1 MLVQLLQDGQ
11 RLFGEAVLQDALD
24 DPAAVRVSGQSED
37 LRGATSHRELAVFW
51 GFFFVFLANK
61 SDYFSCAQFATK
73 SEFAGF
79 SRLTVFKCRSCNP
92 LGILCSETPVSGGRR
107 VKTFCDKS
115 AFACLLGILIID

>member
-51 GFFFVFLANK
+51 GVFL
-61 SDYFSCAQFATK
+61 FSWRIKAIIFLAHNLRQ
-73 SEFAGF
+73 SP
-79 SRLTVFKCRSCNP
+79 SLQVF
-92 LGILCSETPVSGGRR
+92 PV
-107 VKTFCDKS
+107 
-115 AFACLLGILIID
+115 